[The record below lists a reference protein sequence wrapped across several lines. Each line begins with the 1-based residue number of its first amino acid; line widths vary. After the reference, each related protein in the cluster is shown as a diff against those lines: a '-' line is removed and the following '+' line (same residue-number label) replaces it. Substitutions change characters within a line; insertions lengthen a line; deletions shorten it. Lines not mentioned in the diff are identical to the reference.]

1 MEKLKNRNMIENY
14 LKNYNLNAIFE
25 GHVLDHFEIH
35 RFKKGEFICKLEE
48 PIIYFYFLVKG
59 KAKVSILLNN
69 GKSLLLRFYF
79 PLNIMGDIEFLS
91 PSPYSANVE
100 ALTDCHCLAVPMDY
114 LRNHY
119 EDNIGFVKFLNK
131 SLGEKLFSLSY
142 YSSSNLLY
150 PVKNRI
156 ASYIVAHREE
166 SSKEVILPS
175 SYSNIAEMLGTTYR
189 HLSRTIREMC
199 DEGIIEKF
207 RNKIIILDEK
217 NLQSLA
223 ESSYSPKKD

>member
-1 MEKLKNRNMIENY
+1 MKKVKNTKTVKNY
-14 LKNYNLNAIFE
+14 LEIYSLNTIFKE
-25 GHVLDHFEIH
+25 STLDHFEIH
-35 RFKKGEFICKLEE
+35 CFKKDEFICRLEE

-79 PLNIMGDIEFLS
+79 PLNVMGDIEFLS

-100 ALTDCHCLAVPMDY
+100 ALTDCHCLAIPMDY
-114 LRNHY
+114 LRKHY
-119 EDNIGFVKFLNK
+119 EDNIDFVKFLNK
-131 SLGEKLFSLSY
+131 SLGEKLFTLSY

-156 ASYIVAHREE
+156 ASYIAAHREE

-189 HLSRTIREMC
+189 HLSRTLKEMC
-199 DEGIIEKF
+199 DEGILAKS
-207 RNKIIILDEK
+207 RNKIIILNEDK
-217 NLQSLA
+217 LKSLVN
-223 ESSYSPKKD
+223 SSYKD